1 MDDLSKAPIGSYP
14 PLNAP
19 PFLTATLATADI
31 SSVPAAPRSRPC
43 VLLVDDSRFVRASM
57 VRSLANRF
65 DLEQADGGE
74 SAWERILL
82 DDRISAVLSDL
93 AMPGVDGFEL
103 LRRVRGSLLP
113 RIRDL
118 PFVILSGVD
127 DDAVRGKAHAMG
139 ADRLV
144 IKGEGTLELSGWLE
158 ARLAAPAPTG
168 LDIIGTAQPDEP
180 FAAQVSLRGQRAL
193 EDWLISV
200 FSKMKPGIDAPAVV
214 FRLHAEGVDA
224 LQSRLKR
231 GIRSADALFLDG
243 DHTAW
248 LCATGS
254 AAHSLR
260 LALRFAV
267 LAAGREAGASALGA
281 RIEVCL
287 QPVDPIQPL
296 ECLAVLSR
304 REPGLPLSSGLSI
317 RSAAA
322 GWGPAWDCQLPWPAA
337 RLLLA

>member
-1 MDDLSKAPIGSYP
+1 MEDLSKAPIGSFA

-19 PFLTATLATADI
+19 PFMTAALAQASA
-31 SSVPAAPRSRPC
+31 SSNPDSPAVRAC

-57 VRSLANRF
+57 LRSLTSRF
-65 DLEQADGGE
+65 DLEQSEGGE

-82 DDRISAVLSDL
+82 DDRIAAVLSDL

-118 PFVILSGVD
+118 PFVMLSGFD
-127 DDAVRGKAHAMG
+127 DDALRGKAKALG
-139 ADRLV
+139 ADRFV
-144 IKGEGTLELSGWLE
+144 IKGEGTVELSAWLE
-158 ARLAAPAPTG
+158 ARLAASDPTCIESSHSG
-168 LDIIGTAQPDEP
+168 EAQAREVTLP
-180 FAAQVSLRGQRAL
+180 QLRAQRAL

-214 FRLHAEGVDA
+214 FRLYAQGVEE
-224 LQSRLKR
+224 LPSRLKR
-231 GIRSADALFLDG
+231 GIRAADALFLDG
-243 DHTAW
+243 SHTAW

-267 LAAGREAGASALGA
+267 LAAGREAGTAPAGA

-296 ECLAVLSR
+296 ECLSVLSR
-304 REPGLPLSSGLSI
+304 REPSLPLSSGLSI

-322 GWGPAWDCQLPWPAA
+322 GWGPAWECQLPWPAA
-337 RLLLA
+337 RLLLG